1 MRFISPFSPHF
12 DTDLAR
18 YLTDD
23 SLNSRERIR
32 FTAILLSS
40 KYLVKIKELSERL
53 DVSENSIKSWFNQYE
68 QQGFEGLLDAN
79 MAHNQSGL
87 SKESPE
93 AIIAALHEAPQNLTQ
108 VVAILEDKYQI
119 KTNKSKLRNYLKKK
133 SIVGDEYV
141 AP

>member
-1 MRFISPFSPHF
+1 
-12 DTDLAR
+12 
-18 YLTDD
+18 
-23 SLNSRERIR
+23 
-32 FTAILLSS
+32 
-40 KYLVKIKELSERL
+40 VKIKELSERL

-133 SIVGDEYV
+133 V
-141 AP
+141 